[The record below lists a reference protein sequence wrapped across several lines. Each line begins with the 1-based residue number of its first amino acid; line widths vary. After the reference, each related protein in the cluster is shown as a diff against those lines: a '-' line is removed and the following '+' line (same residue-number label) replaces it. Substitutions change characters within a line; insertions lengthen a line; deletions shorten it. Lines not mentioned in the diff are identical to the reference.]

1 MKMLY
6 RKKQLPEL
14 FYLKHLHDNDNDYV
28 DYENMLLDKTLTPY
42 LYQNDTMNGFLKRLQ
57 PLVGLL
63 FDQMNVVKNFKNYI
77 IDKDWYK

>member
-1 MKMLY
+1 MLY
-6 RKKQLPEL
+6 RKKQLPEI
-14 FYLKHLHDNDNDYV
+14 YYMRHLHDNDNDYV

-42 LYQNDTMNGFLKRLQ
+42 LYQNDTMNGFLKKLQ

-77 IDKDWYK
+77 VDKDWYK

>member
-1 MKMLY
+1 MLY

-14 FYLKHLHDNDNDYV
+14 YYMKHRHDNDNDYV

-42 LYQNDTMNGFLKRLQ
+42 LYQNSTMNGFLKRLQ

-63 FDQMNVVKNFKNYI
+63 FDQMNIVKNFKNYI
-77 IDKDWYK
+77 VDKDWYK

>member
-1 MKMLY
+1 MIY

-14 FYLKHLHDNDNDYV
+14 FYLKHRHDNDNDYV

-77 IDKDWYK
+77 VDKDWYK

>member
-77 IDKDWYK
+77 VDKDWYK

>member
-1 MKMLY
+1 MLY

-14 FYLKHLHDNDNDYV
+14 FYMKHRHDNDNDYV

-42 LYQNDTMNGFLKRLQ
+42 LYQSDTMNGFLKKLQ

-77 IDKDWYK
+77 VDKDWYK

>member
-1 MKMLY
+1 MLY

-42 LYQNDTMNGFLKRLQ
+42 LYQNDTMNGFLKKLQ

-63 FDQMNVVKNFKNYI
+63 FDQMNIVKNFKNYI
-77 IDKDWYK
+77 VDKDWYK

>member
-1 MKMLY
+1 MLY

-14 FYLKHLHDNDNDYV
+14 YYMKHRHDNDNDYV

-42 LYQNDTMNGFLKRLQ
+42 LYQNDTMSGFLKRLQ

-63 FDQMNVVKNFKNYI
+63 FDQMNIVKNFKNYI
-77 IDKDWYK
+77 VDKDWYK

>member
-1 MKMLY
+1 MIY

-14 FYLKHLHDNDNDYV
+14 LYMKHRHDNDNDYV

-77 IDKDWYK
+77 VDKDWYK

>member
-1 MKMLY
+1 MIY

-14 FYLKHLHDNDNDYV
+14 YYMKHRHDNDNDYV

-63 FDQMNVVKNFKNYI
+63 FDQMNIVKNFKNYI
-77 IDKDWYK
+77 VDKDWYK

>member
-1 MKMLY
+1 MLY
-6 RKKQLPEL
+6 RKKQLPEI
-14 FYLKHLHDNDNDYV
+14 YYMRHRHDNDNDYV

-63 FDQMNVVKNFKNYI
+63 FDQMNIVKNLKNYI
-77 IDKDWYK
+77 VDKDWYK

>member
-1 MKMLY
+1 MLY
-6 RKKQLPEL
+6 RKKQLPEI
-14 FYLKHLHDNDNDYV
+14 YYMCHLHDNDNDYV

-42 LYQNDTMNGFLKRLQ
+42 LYQNDTMNGFLKKLQ

-77 IDKDWYK
+77 VDKDWYK

>member
-1 MKMLY
+1 MLY
-6 RKKQLPEL
+6 RKKQLPEI
-14 FYLKHLHDNDNDYV
+14 YYMRHRHDNDNDYV

-42 LYQNDTMNGFLKRLQ
+42 LYQNDTMNGFLKKLQ

-77 IDKDWYK
+77 VDKDWYK

>member
-1 MKMLY
+1 MLY

-14 FYLKHLHDNDNDYV
+14 FYLKHRHDNDNDYV

-42 LYQNDTMNGFLKRLQ
+42 LYQNSTMNGFLKRLQ

-77 IDKDWYK
+77 VDKDWYK

>member
-1 MKMLY
+1 MLY

-14 FYLKHLHDNDNDYV
+14 FYLKHSHDNDNDYV

-63 FDQMNVVKNFKNYI
+63 FDQMNIVKNFKNYI
-77 IDKDWYK
+77 VDKDWYK

>member
-1 MKMLY
+1 MLY

-14 FYLKHLHDNDNDYV
+14 YYLRHRHDNDNDYV

-77 IDKDWYK
+77 VDKDWYK

>member
-1 MKMLY
+1 MLY

-14 FYLKHLHDNDNDYV
+14 YYMKHRHDNDNDYV

-63 FDQMNVVKNFKNYI
+63 FDQMNVIKNFKNYI
-77 IDKDWYK
+77 VDKDWYK

>member
-1 MKMLY
+1 MLY

-42 LYQNDTMNGFLKRLQ
+42 LYQNDTMNGFLKKLQ

-77 IDKDWYK
+77 VDKDWYK

>member
-1 MKMLY
+1 MLY

-14 FYLKHLHDNDNDYV
+14 YYMKHRHDNDNDYV

-42 LYQNDTMNGFLKRLQ
+42 LYQNETMNGFLKRLQ

-63 FDQMNVVKNFKNYI
+63 FDQMNVIKNFKNYI
-77 IDKDWYK
+77 VDKDWYK

>member
-1 MKMLY
+1 MLY

-14 FYLKHLHDNDNDYV
+14 FYMKHRHDNDNDYV

-42 LYQNDTMNGFLKRLQ
+42 LYQNDTMNGFLKKLQ

-77 IDKDWYK
+77 VDKDWYK

>member
-1 MKMLY
+1 MLY

-14 FYLKHLHDNDNDYV
+14 YYMKHRHDNDNDYV

-77 IDKDWYK
+77 VDKDWYE

>member
-1 MKMLY
+1 M
-6 RKKQLPEL
+6 
-14 FYLKHLHDNDNDYV
+14 YLEFHYSCVYMYCITNDNDYV

-63 FDQMNVVKNFKNYI
+63 FDQMNIVKNFKNYI
-77 IDKDWYK
+77 VDKDWYK

>member
-1 MKMLY
+1 MLY
-6 RKKQLPEL
+6 RKKQLPEV
-14 FYLKHLHDNDNDYV
+14 YYMKHRHDNDNDYV

-63 FDQMNVVKNFKNYI
+63 FDQMNIVKNFKNYI
-77 IDKDWYK
+77 VDKDWYK

>member
-1 MKMLY
+1 MLY

-14 FYLKHLHDNDNDYV
+14 FYLKHRHDNDNDYV

-63 FDQMNVVKNFKNYI
+63 FDQINIVKNFKNYI
-77 IDKDWYK
+77 VDKDWYK

>member
-1 MKMLY
+1 MLY

-14 FYLKHLHDNDNDYV
+14 YYMKHRHDNDNDYI

-77 IDKDWYK
+77 VDKDWYK

>member
-1 MKMLY
+1 MLY

-14 FYLKHLHDNDNDYV
+14 FYLKHRHDNDNDYV

-63 FDQMNVVKNFKNYI
+63 FDQMNVVKNMKNYI
-77 IDKDWYK
+77 VDKDWYK

>member
-1 MKMLY
+1 MLSK
-6 RKKQLPEL
+6 KKQLPEI
-14 FYLKHLHDNDNDYV
+14 YYMRHRHDNDNDYV

-77 IDKDWYK
+77 VDKDWYK

>member
-1 MKMLY
+1 MLY
-6 RKKQLPEL
+6 RKKQLPEI
-14 FYLKHLHDNDNDYV
+14 YYMRHRHDNDNDYV

-77 IDKDWYK
+77 VDKDYFK